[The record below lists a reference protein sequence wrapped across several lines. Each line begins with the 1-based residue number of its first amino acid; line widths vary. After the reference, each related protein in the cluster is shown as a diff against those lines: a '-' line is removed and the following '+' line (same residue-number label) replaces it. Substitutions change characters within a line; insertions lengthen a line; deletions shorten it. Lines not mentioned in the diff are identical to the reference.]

1 MSEAVHQISRACSSH
16 RNIRAAV
23 QIVKGAVVARTKEC
37 RRSLR
42 RLLRDEAG
50 AQLITVV
57 LLMPA
62 LLGITAIA
70 TDGLLWGYA
79 QQNLQAAADA
89 AAGSVA
95 KAYSYNTSA
104 DLSLEAKAIAAQYGI
119 VDGVNGNS
127 VVVDTPPQSGTGSCT
142 LAATDPY
149 VTNTTPDY
157 AFEVIITQPQPAIFS
172 TIFGVT
178 SPSLCALAVAH
189 PTGGDCIL
197 ALNASAAGAFTA
209 SNNATVSLSGCGL
222 FSDSNNATDSI
233 LVSGTATITATN
245 GGTIGAAGGIEAPA
259 GQVSPTPVPNQ
270 SPVSDPY
277 ASVTIPT
284 PGNATTFS
292 AFIYSPPSTVSCG
305 TTTPIPSPLNAP
317 FTLTPGGCYTGP
329 GGSNHG
335 LINIGT
341 NGCLVATV
349 AGTYTIKGN
358 GGIQISATPPSG
370 GSCNGKSVNVPSTA
384 TLNVSGPIAV
394 STAGISITLNLPA
407 FNIGGITVSNNGA
420 LTLAPHSATAIV
432 NGPINVTSGNLT
444 ISPNTN
450 VATIVNVNGGISN
463 SGTLSLNPNLGSG
476 SLSYVM
482 NGGISSSGT
491 SSLGS
496 ATYQLTDI
504 ISVNAGTF
512 TLNPGTYTLNN
523 SSGSAAAID
532 VSGTLAI
539 NGGTYTLNIG
549 GPLTAENNASINFG
563 SSGNY
568 KLASGLAIAGTHG
581 AITFGSNTTFSA
593 NGLTQLKG
601 GTLSISSGAYTFD
614 GGINNSQ
621 AGTTINI
628 TGSGASPATVILSS
642 TSTTTTTLTLHG
654 SGSLTATNATLVF
667 TSNNNTY
674 PPTMMDIPNGA
685 SVSLSAPSTGTTSG
699 MAIMGDRNMPV
710 GTIFQIE
717 NGAHMTFT
725 GAIYLPKGALNY
737 AGGAAT
743 TTPCSQLVANTF
755 SYAGGTATYANGC
768 AGVGTFLINPTVLLV
783 E

>member
-23 QIVKGAVVARTKEC
+23 QIVKGAVVARTKES

-62 LLGITAIA
+62 LLGITAVA

-142 LAATDPY
+142 LSATDPY

-157 AFEVIITQPQPAIFS
+157 AFEVIITQPQPVVFS
-172 TIFGVT
+172 TFFGVT

-197 ALNASAAGAFTA
+197 ALNPSLNGAFTA
-209 SNNATVSLSGCGL
+209 SNNAVVSLSGCGL
-222 FSDSNNATDSI
+222 FSDSNNSTDSI
-233 LVSGTATITATN
+233 LVTGTATITATN

-259 GQVSPTPVPNQ
+259 GQVSPTPIPNQ
-270 SPVSDPY
+270 APVSDPY
-277 ASVTIPT
+277 ASLTIPT
-284 PGNATTFS
+284 PGSATSFSPFSFTATT
-292 AFIYSPPSTVSCG
+292 SCN
-305 TTTPIPSPLNAP
+305 PANLSIPTGPNGLDTAV
-317 FTLTPGGCYTGP
+317 TLTNNGCYMGTGNNHK
-329 GGSNHG
+329 GSITIH
-335 LINIGT
+335 
-341 NGCLVATV
+341 NGCLIVPSSGNATFN
-349 AGTYTIKGN
+349 GT
-358 GGIQISATPPSG
+358 GGIVVTGAPTAAGCSSTIQTSSSA
-370 GSCNGKSVNVPSTA
+370 TA
-384 TLNVSGPIAV
+384 TLNLNGPIAV
-394 STAGISITLNLPA
+394 NSGGSLSTSANLNLNVSGGISVAGGNPSGTVTMNSRSTYNLN
-407 FNIGGITVSNNGA
+407 GGIT
-420 LTLAPHSATAIV
+420 
-432 NGPINVTSGNLT
+432 
-444 ISPNTN
+444 
-450 VATIVNVNGGISN
+450 
-463 SGTLSLNPNLGSG
+463 
-476 SLSYVM
+476 
-482 NGGISSSGT
+482 SSGT
-491 SSLGS
+491 VTLNS
-496 ATYQLTDI
+496 ATYNFTDN
-504 ISVNAGTF
+504 ISVSAGTF

-523 SSGSAAAID
+523 NSGSAAAID

-539 NGGTYTLNIG
+539 KGGTYTFNIG
-549 GPLTAENNASINFG
+549 GPVTAENNASITFG
-563 SSGNY
+563 SDQTAGNY

-601 GTLSISSGAYTFD
+601 GTLSISSGTYTFD

-628 TGSGASPATVILSS
+628 TGSSASPATVILSS
-642 TSTTTTTLTLHG
+642 TSTTTTALTLHG

-667 TSNNNTY
+667 TSNNSTY
-674 PPTMMDIPNGA
+674 PSTMMDIPNGA

-699 MAIMGDRNMPV
+699 MAIMGDRTMPV

-717 NGAHMTFT
+717 NGANMTFT

-755 SYAGGTATYANGC
+755 RYAGGTATYANGC